1 MTDFSEG
8 MEVLMLIVL
17 LYFLLSLSIQ
27 LVVYMHLCTWLGVHI
42 CEICTVAFGLVLSQ
56 GRVLAFPFLDKGN
69 ELSVSLEGFHLVVLQ
84 WEHLADL
91 LSHCQFVLMGH
102 AVKCLHTEDWQRRTK
117 TKKMLKRSALAFFCW
132 CMKGGVVKGKQGCVG
147 FSSSPMDS
155 SRNLEPARENG
166 FAFVKKVLKENGN
179 FGLAL
184 QKRLFCIAK
193 QPLLP
198 CKTYAFGMRNNR
210 FCKALI
216 ASKLCKTLAREKCL
230 RIYGR

>member
-1 MTDFSEG
+1 
-8 MEVLMLIVL
+8 MLIVL

-91 LSHCQFVLMGH
+91 LSHCRFVFMRH
-102 AVKCLHTEDWQRRTK
+102 AAKCLHTEDWQRRTK
-117 TKKMLKRSALAFFCW
+117 TRKMLKRSALAFFCW
-132 CMKGGVVKGKQGCVG
+132 CMKGGVVKRKQGCVG
-147 FSSSPMDS
+147 ILVLL
-155 SRNLEPARENG
+155 RILVETLNQHVGNG
-166 FAFVKKVLKENGN
+166 FAFVKKVLRENGN
-179 FGLAL
+179 CGLAL
-184 QKRLFCIAK
+184 RKRLFCNAK

-216 ASKLCKTLAREKCL
+216 ASELYNRLAREKCL